1 MKDGAKKPA
10 RSKAGE
16 EKIFAASIF
25 LKGLVRKDSAL
36 RKLKSIIENRQRDR
50 EVGHHWASLCLANIT
65 PSVQPKVPFKPTVS
79 AHL

>member
-25 LKGLVRKDSAL
+25 LKGLVRKSI
-36 RKLKSIIENRQRDR
+36 KKTKSIIKNCQRDP
-50 EVGHHWASLCLANIT
+50 EVGHHWASLCLANLI
-65 PSVQPKVPFKPTVS
+65 PSTQPKVPLKPNVGS
-79 AHL
+79 HL